1 MLLLHH
7 LWLSKAANSQLLLSP
22 GKEETSESSA
32 QYVLIAEALFAK
44 EVPKHMFVT
53 FFFLNHTTLLSMVGK
68 FYFCKNNTY

>member
-7 LWLSKAANSQLLLSP
+7 LWLSKAANSLLLLSP

-53 FFFLNHTTLLSMVGK
+53 FFFFFKSHHSSKYGWKVLFL
-68 FYFCKNNTY
+68 